1 MFYEVVYPGPRY
13 RESFRKVTW
22 ERAQRSA
29 DAASRSRARACARK
43 S

>member
-22 ERAQRSA
+22 ERARRSA
-29 DAASRSRARACARK
+29 DARRS
-43 S
+43 